1 METQTILEEML
12 ELLSQNGV
20 TIRTEAMGGS
30 GGGLCKLKDK
40 HIFYVDSDASAAQT
54 AFLSAQAIGETVDI
68 ENLYLRPQVREFIE
82 NSTSKL

>member
-1 METQTILEEML
+1 METQAILEEML

-20 TIRTEAMGGS
+20 IIRTEAMGGS

-40 HIFYVDSDASAAQT
+40 RIFYVDSDASAVQT
-54 AFLSAQAIGETVDI
+54 AFLSAQAIGEIVDI